1 TWGLSATVDEWA
13 ALVEM
18 LSTCLGEVTVS
29 EGDGIQTTPA
39 SSLAP
44 TPTSIL
50 HSIPIPTLFSTTTPS
65 PTPDCVNINTS
76 SSKELQRIT
85 HVGEARA
92 LEIMS
97 LRPLRSVQDLDR
109 VSGIG
114 PSRLADILAQG
125 LACVS

>member
-1 TWGLSATVDEWA
+1 
-13 ALVEM
+13 
-18 LSTCLGEVTVS
+18 
-29 EGDGIQTTPA
+29 
-39 SSLAP
+39 
-44 TPTSIL
+44 
-50 HSIPIPTLFSTTTPS
+50 
-65 PTPDCVNINTS
+65 VNINTS

-97 LRPLRSVQDLDR
+97 LRPSRSVQDLDR